1 MILQTLLAL
10 GIRATR
16 QMLLA
21 LLRRGMLATRQM
33 LLTLLGRG
41 MLATRQTLQVDQT
54 SQMQQIR
61 GRSPKRP

>member
-21 LLRRGMLATRQM
+21 LL
-33 LLTLLGRG
+33 GRG
-41 MLATRQTLQVDQT
+41 MLVTRQTLQADQT